1 MGTEQPA
8 LPSVHLEFE
17 KNNRGRTMERRNFLK
32 LATAGAAAAAIT
44 RNQAQAATETQADAA
59 PATADTF
66 GPPPETMDEGGMKYR
81 ILGTTNEKVSIVGIG
96 GYHPARERFTRP
108 PTPEAIRLFKIGLY
122 AGGHLLHNSSGY

>member
-1 MGTEQPA
+1 
-8 LPSVHLEFE
+8 
-17 KNNRGRTMERRNFLK
+17 MERRNFLK

-66 GPPPETMDEGGMKYR
+66 GPPPETIDEGGMKYR

-96 GYHPARERFTRP
+96 GYHLAREGFSGTS
-108 PTPEAIRLFKIGLY
+108 TEEGIRILKTGNY
-122 AGGHLLHNSSGY
+122 AGGNLLDKCCDYQKA